1 MGRLSEKVVLV
12 TGATSGMGVDIA
24 RRCIEEGARV
34 AISGRNQE
42 LGVAVAERLGEGAHF
57 VPLDVT
63 SEDSWQRGI
72 EEVVYRFGSLEV
84 LVNNAGFAQ
93 LGNVEQLELEALNK
107 TYMTNTSG
115 IFLGC
120 KHAIAVMKEHGR
132 ESSLVNNL
140 SATALKPG
148 SMTTA
153 YAASK
158 AAALSLTK
166 SIALHCAEQGY
177 LIRCNAVLPGLV
189 MTPMVSDTLL
199 AGLSEA
205 EADAALEQMIAT
217 HPIGRMLE
225 GEEIAN
231 AVVYLASDESTGV
244 TGTHIAVDGG
254 SCIA

>member
-1 MGRLSEKVVLV
+1 MDRLSEKVVLV

-34 AISGRNQE
+34 AVSGRNRQA
-42 LGVAVAERLGEGAHF
+42 GIAVAENLGDRAHF
-57 VPLDVT
+57 VALDVT
-63 SEDSWQRGI
+63 LEESWRQAI
-72 EEVVYRFGSLEV
+72 AEVVDRFGGLDV

-93 LGNVEQLELEALNK
+93 LGNIEQLELEALNQS
-107 TYMTNTSG
+107 YMTNTSA

-120 KHAIAVMKEHGR
+120 KHAIAVMNQHGR
-132 ESSLVNNL
+132 KSSLINNL

-189 MTPMVSDTLL
+189 MTPMVTDTLL
-199 AGLSEA
+199 AGLDEA
-205 EADAALEQMIAT
+205 EADVALKQMIAT

-225 GEEIAN
+225 AEEVAN
-231 AVVYLASDESTGV
+231 AIVYLASDESTGV

-254 SCIA
+254 SYIA

>member
-34 AISGRNQE
+34 AVSGRSLQAG
-42 LGVAVAERLGEGAHF
+42 LAVAGDLGERAHF
-57 VPLDVT
+57 IELDVT
-63 SEDSWQRGI
+63 REESWQRGI
-72 EEVVYRFGSLEV
+72 AEVVDRFGHLDV

-93 LGNVEQLELEALNK
+93 LGNIEQLDLEALNK
-107 TYMTNTSG
+107 TFMTNTSG
-115 IFLGC
+115 VFLGC

-132 ESSLVNNL
+132 NSSLVNNL

-158 AAALSLTK
+158 AAAFSLTK

-177 LIRCNAVLPGLV
+177 PIRCNAVLPGLV
-189 MTPMVSDTLL
+189 MTPMVNETLL
-199 AGLSEA
+199 AGLSGAEA
-205 EADAALEQMIAT
+205 EAALQQMIAT

-231 AVVYLASDESTGV
+231 AVVYLASDESAGV

-254 SCIA
+254 SYIA

>member
-1 MGRLSEKVVLV
+1 MSRLSEKVVLV

-24 RRCIEEGARV
+24 RRCIEEGALV
-34 AISGRNQE
+34 AVSGRNRQA
-42 LGVAVAERLGEGAHF
+42 GVAVAESLGELAHF
-57 VPLDVT
+57 IQLDVT
-63 SEDSWQRGI
+63 LEESWQQGI
-72 EEVVYRFGSLEV
+72 AEVVDRFGSLDV

-93 LGNVEQLELEALNK
+93 LGNIEQLELEALHK
-107 TYMTNTSG
+107 TYMTNASA

-120 KHAIAVMKEHGR
+120 KHAIAIMKRHGR

-148 SMTTA
+148 AMTTA

-177 LIRCNAVLPGLV
+177 RIRCNAVLPGLV

-205 EADAALEQMIAT
+205 EADAALKQMIAT

-225 GEEIAN
+225 GEEVAN

-254 SCIA
+254 SYIA